1 MLEDLALLDVEL
13 EEGAQGPRVPGRL
26 DMVGVKMATLEHLVE
41 RMAFLV
47 VQPQKVIVRELAA
60 HGPAAECRRREAAR
74 LLAEEQDDLEW
85 PPRREA
91 VFPHRADRLNRREDA
106 DNAVEVAAFRHTVA
120 MRTEHNSGQALIRA
134 LHMADDIAEG
144 ILAQFHARL
153 AHQAHQIRA
162 PLPIRI
168 RERQPVDPL
177 PRRRDVLQICEL
189 LLQARS

>member
-13 EEGAQGPRVPGRL
+13 EESAKGPRVPGRL
-26 DMVGVKMATLEHLVE
+26 DMVGVKVAALEHLVE

-60 HGPAAECRRREAAR
+60 HGPAAERRRREAAR
-74 LLAEEQDDLEW
+74 LLAEEQDDLER

-106 DNAVEVAAFRHTVA
+106 DNAVEVAALRHAVA

-144 ILAQFHARL
+144 ILAQLHARL

-168 RERQPVDPL
+168 RERQPVDAL
-177 PRRRDVLQICEL
+177 PRRCDVLQICEL